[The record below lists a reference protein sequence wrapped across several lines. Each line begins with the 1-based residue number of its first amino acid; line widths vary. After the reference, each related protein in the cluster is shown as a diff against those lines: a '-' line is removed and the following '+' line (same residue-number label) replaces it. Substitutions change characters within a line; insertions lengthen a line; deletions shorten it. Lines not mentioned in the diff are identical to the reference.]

1 MGMLKAMQSLRLNQK
16 VKLVG
21 FDSSPPLLNAVAEGD
36 IEGLVLQD
44 PYRMGYLGVWTLV
57 QHLEGYDVAPGG
69 DKVQGTGEHL
79 VTKENLE
86 SPAIREL
93 FTPELQAKRTIE
105 TPTYAKRK

>member
-1 MGMLKAMQSLRLNQK
+1 MQSLRLNQK

-36 IEGLVLQD
+36 IEGLILQD
-44 PYRMGYLGVWTLV
+44 PYRMGYLGVWNLM
-57 QHLEGYDVAPGG
+57 QHLEGFDVAPGG
-69 DKVQGTGEHL
+69 DSVQGTGEHL
-79 VTKENLE
+79 VTKANLE
-86 SPAIREL
+86 STAIREL